1 MTSTWELN
9 NKEVTILTKLKI
21 IHKGGVSMQV
31 SVSGQHLS
39 IGSSLK
45 EYVKERVTSSI
56 NKYFDHAPSA
66 TVHFNKQNH
75 EFFCDIVVNDGTGRH
90 VVIKSSAS
98 SDDVYFAFDAALSK
112 VEKQLRKYK
121 SKLKDHSSKMK
132 VSEISPDST
141 KYVISP
147 TKIDDEDDETK
158 EIDFDNPVIVAEKAT
173 NILKLSVGQAVMK
186 MDLEDLPALMF
197 RNVKTDRINVVY
209 YRKDGNI
216 SWVDSF

>member
-1 MTSTWELN
+1 
-9 NKEVTILTKLKI
+9 
-21 IHKGGVSMQV
+21 MQV

-39 IGSSLK
+39 IGLSLQ
-45 EYVKERVTSSI
+45 EYVKERMGGSI
-56 NKYFDHAPSA
+56 KKYFDHAPSA

-75 EFFCDIVVNDGTGRH
+75 HFSCDIVVNDGTGRH
-90 VVIKSSAS
+90 IVIKSNAS
-98 SDDVYFAFDAALSK
+98 SDDVYFAFDAAISK
-112 VEKQLRKYK
+112 IEKQLRKYK

-132 VSEISPDST
+132 VSEVIPTTT

-147 TKIDDEDDETK
+147 TKIDDEVEDQ
-158 EIDFDNPVIVAEKAT
+158 EIDLDNPVIVAEKAT
-173 NILKLSVGQAVMK
+173 KILKLSVGQAVMK

-216 SWVDSF
+216 SWVDSY

>member
-1 MTSTWELN
+1 
-9 NKEVTILTKLKI
+9 
-21 IHKGGVSMQV
+21 
-31 SVSGQHLS
+31 
-39 IGSSLK
+39 
-45 EYVKERVTSSI
+45 
-56 NKYFDHAPSA
+56 
-66 TVHFNKQNH
+66 
-75 EFFCDIVVNDGTGRH
+75 
-90 VVIKSSAS
+90 
-98 SDDVYFAFDAALSK
+98 
-112 VEKQLRKYK
+112 
-121 SKLKDHSSKMK
+121 MK
-132 VSEISPDST
+132 VSEISPNST

-173 NILKLSVGQAVMK
+173 KILKLSVGQAVMK

>member
-1 MTSTWELN
+1 
-9 NKEVTILTKLKI
+9 
-21 IHKGGVSMQV
+21 MQV

-39 IGSSLK
+39 IGLSLQ
-45 EYVKERVTSSI
+45 EYVKERMGGSI
-56 NKYFDHAPSA
+56 KKYFDHAPSA

-75 EFFCDIVVNDGTGRH
+75 DFSCDIVVNDGTGRH
-90 VVIKSSAS
+90 IVIKSNAS

-112 VEKQLRKYK
+112 IEKQLRKYK

-132 VSEISPDST
+132 VSEVIPTTT

-147 TKIDDEDDETK
+147 TKIDDELEDQ
-158 EIDFDNPVIVAEKAT
+158 EIDLDNPVIVAEKAT
-173 NILKLSVGQAVMK
+173 KILKLSVGQAVMK

-216 SWVDSF
+216 SWVDSY

>member
-1 MTSTWELN
+1 M
-9 NKEVTILTKLKI
+9 
-21 IHKGGVSMQV
+21 GG
-31 SVSGQHLS
+31 S
-39 IGSSLK
+39 IK
-45 EYVKERVTSSI
+45 
-56 NKYFDHAPSA
+56 KYFDHAPSA

-75 EFFCDIVVNDGTGRH
+75 DFSCDIVVNDGTGRH
-90 VVIKSSAS
+90 IVIKSNAS

-112 VEKQLRKYK
+112 IEKQLRKYK

-132 VSEISPDST
+132 VSEVIPTTT

-147 TKIDDEDDETK
+147 TKIDDEVEDQ
-158 EIDFDNPVIVAEKAT
+158 EIDLDNPVIVAEKAT
-173 NILKLSVGQAVMK
+173 KILKLSVGQAVMK

-216 SWVDSF
+216 SWVDSY

>member
-1 MTSTWELN
+1 
-9 NKEVTILTKLKI
+9 
-21 IHKGGVSMQV
+21 MQV

-39 IGSSLK
+39 IGLSLQ
-45 EYVKERVTSSI
+45 EYVKERMGGSI
-56 NKYFDHAPSA
+56 KKYFDHAPSA

-75 EFFCDIVVNDGTGRH
+75 HFSCDIVVNDGTGRH
-90 VVIKSSAS
+90 IVIKSNAS

-112 VEKQLRKYK
+112 IEKQLRKYK

-132 VSEISPDST
+132 VSEVIPTTT

-147 TKIDDEDDETK
+147 TKIDDEVEDQ
-158 EIDFDNPVIVAEKAT
+158 EIDLDNPVIVAEKAT
-173 NILKLSVGQAVMK
+173 KILKLSVGQALMK

-216 SWVDSF
+216 SWVDSY

>member
-1 MTSTWELN
+1 
-9 NKEVTILTKLKI
+9 
-21 IHKGGVSMQV
+21 MQV

-39 IGSSLK
+39 IGLSLQ
-45 EYVKERVTSSI
+45 EYVKERMGGSI
-56 NKYFDHAPSA
+56 KKYFDHAPSA

-75 EFFCDIVVNDGTGRH
+75 DFSCDIVVNDGTGRH
-90 VVIKSSAS
+90 IIIKSNAS

-112 VEKQLRKYK
+112 IEKQLRKYK

-132 VSEISPDST
+132 VSEVIPTTT

-147 TKIDDEDDETK
+147 TKIDDEVEDQ
-158 EIDFDNPVIVAEKAT
+158 EIDLDNPVIVAEKAT
-173 NILKLSVGQAVMK
+173 KILKLSVGQAVMK

-216 SWVDSF
+216 SWVDSY

>member
-1 MTSTWELN
+1 
-9 NKEVTILTKLKI
+9 
-21 IHKGGVSMQV
+21 MQV

-39 IGSSLK
+39 IGLSLQ
-45 EYVKERVTSSI
+45 EYVKERMGGSI
-56 NKYFDHAPSA
+56 KKYFDHAPSA

-75 EFFCDIVVNDGTGRH
+75 DFSCDIVVNDGTGRH
-90 VVIKSSAS
+90 IVIKSNAS

-112 VEKQLRKYK
+112 IEKQLRKYK
-121 SKLKDHSSKMK
+121 SKLKDHSSKIK
-132 VSEISPDST
+132 VSEVIPTTT

-147 TKIDDEDDETK
+147 TKIDDELEDQ
-158 EIDFDNPVIVAEKAT
+158 EIDLDNPVIVAEKAT
-173 NILKLSVGQAVMK
+173 KILKLSVGQAVMK

-216 SWVDSF
+216 SWVDSY

>member
-1 MTSTWELN
+1 
-9 NKEVTILTKLKI
+9 
-21 IHKGGVSMQV
+21 MQV

-39 IGSSLK
+39 IGLSLQ
-45 EYVKERVTSSI
+45 EYVKERMGGSI
-56 NKYFDHAPSA
+56 KKYFDHAPSA

-75 EFFCDIVVNDGTGRH
+75 DFSCDIVVNDGTGRH
-90 VVIKSSAS
+90 IVIKSNAS

-112 VEKQLRKYK
+112 IEKQLRKYK

-132 VSEISPDST
+132 VSEVIPTTT

-147 TKIDDEDDETK
+147 TKIDDEVEDQ
-158 EIDFDNPVIVAEKAT
+158 EIDLDNPVIVAEKAT
-173 NILKLSVGQAVMK
+173 KILKLSVGQAVMK

-197 RNVKTDRINVVY
+197 KNVKTDRINVVY

-216 SWVDSF
+216 SWVDSY

>member
-1 MTSTWELN
+1 
-9 NKEVTILTKLKI
+9 
-21 IHKGGVSMQV
+21 
-31 SVSGQHLS
+31 
-39 IGSSLK
+39 
-45 EYVKERVTSSI
+45 
-56 NKYFDHAPSA
+56 
-66 TVHFNKQNH
+66 
-75 EFFCDIVVNDGTGRH
+75 

-173 NILKLSVGQAVMK
+173 KILKLSVGQAVMK

>member
-39 IGSSLK
+39 IGSSLQ

-56 NKYFDHAPSA
+56 KKYFDHAPSA

>member
-39 IGSSLK
+39 IGSSLQ

-56 NKYFDHAPSA
+56 KKYFDHAPSA

-121 SKLKDHSSKMK
+121 SKLKDHSSKLK
-132 VSEISPDST
+132 VSEISPNST

-158 EIDFDNPVIVAEKAT
+158 EIDFDNPVIVAEKVT
-173 NILKLSVGQAVMK
+173 KILKLSVGQAVMK

>member
-31 SVSGQHLS
+31 SVSRQHLS
-39 IGSSLK
+39 IGSSLQ

-56 NKYFDHAPSA
+56 KKYFDHAPSA

-121 SKLKDHSSKMK
+121 SKLKDHSSKLK
-132 VSEISPDST
+132 VSEISPNST

-173 NILKLSVGQAVMK
+173 KILKLSVGQAVMK